1 VNNQAVMEGD
11 VIWMTSNQGQAL
23 FTNLQIFQ
31 SYSNAIFVEYS
42 TIALKD
48 STLDGWILI
57 KN

>member
-1 VNNQAVMEGD
+1 MEGD

-31 SYSNAIFVEYS
+31 SYSNAISVEYS